1 MASIASR
8 QNWRSMT
15 MVKAYV
21 LIKTASG
28 KEDDVLRDLI
38 NLNLVEEAHKVFG
51 MYDLVAEVIGRDME
65 TVVDVVTGKI
75 RKVEGMIDT
84 QTLLVVDAEIDM
96 GATGLGI

>member
-1 MASIASR
+1 
-8 QNWRSMT
+8 

-28 KEDDVLRDLI
+28 KEDDVLRNLI

-75 RKVEGMIDT
+75 RKVEGMIET